1 MQRIQFIFYALLS
14 FILASCSS
22 DDGTVVSDGETYS
35 LSFSCDVQGYNDSGS
50 RASAV
55 SISSGA
61 KMYVV
66 LKSGSSVVNY
76 GTATYS
82 GGSWELV
89 TNKTLSEGS
98 GDAVLYYFENP
109 KSTSTSS
116 VTCSAN
122 TAVYSCT
129 GSWSFS
135 SNTLSVSGTLTP
147 QMSRIRFY
155 GSSSTSFSVSKVA
168 VPSSFSIS
176 NGTLSTTESSQS
188 VSISSSRY
196 SDYVYADPSTLQ
208 NLVVTVSGTDYT
220 KNALPSGDAIKSIV
234 VDLPTSSSH
243 AGWSVVGGADS
254 EEPEYEPEPEVDYNG
269 HEYVDLGLPSGL
281 KWATMNVGASKSEDY
296 GDYYAWGETETKSMY
311 DWSTYKYMED
321 GYSSWVH
328 VTKYTTEDNM
338 KEGCWYDGDTYV
350 GTTVDGVTYKNK
362 TVFDPEDDA
371 AHVNWGGDW
380 RMPTKEEQDELRTKC
395 TWKWGSQ
402 NGVNGYTVVGPNGNS
417 LFLPA
422 AGNRN
427 GSNLYYV
434 GGWGYFWSSSLYS
447 YYAYYLNFG
456 SSFVDSSNYYRYYG
470 FAVRPVCQ

>member
-22 DDGTVVSDGETYS
+22 DDGTVISDGETYS

-89 TNKTLSEGS
+89 TNATPSEGS

-109 KSTSTSS
+109 KSTSSSS

-155 GSSSTSFSVSKVA
+155 GSSSTSFSVSKVT

-176 NGTLSTTESSQS
+176 NGTLSTMTSSQS
-188 VSISSSRY
+188 VTISSSRY
-196 SDYVYADPSTLQ
+196 SDYVYADPATLQ

-220 KNALPSGDAIKSIV
+220 KDALPSGDAIKSIV

-254 EEPEYEPEPEVDYNG
+254 EEPEYEPEPIDT
-269 HEYVDLGLPSGL
+269 HEAVDLGLSV
-281 KWATMNVGASKSEDY
+281 KWATCNVGANNPEDY
-296 GDYYAWGETETKSMY
+296 GDYYAWGEIETKSDY
-311 DWSTYKYMED
+311 SWGTYLDSPNRD
-321 GYSSWVH
+321 GKSF
-328 VTKYTTEDNM
+328 TKYATG
-338 KEGCWYDGDTYV
+338 K
-350 GTTVDGVTYKNK
+350 K
-362 TVFDPEDDA
+362 TQLDIEDDV
-371 AHVNWGGDW
+371 AHVKWGGSW
-380 RMPTKEEQDELRTKC
+380 RMPTKAEMDELRTKC
-395 TWKWGSQ
+395 TWTWTTQ
-402 NGVNGYTVVGPNGNS
+402 DGVKGYVVTGPNGKS
-417 LFLPA
+417 IFLPA
-422 AGNRN
+422 AGYR
-427 GSNLYYV
+427 
-434 GGWGYFWSSSLYS
+434 GGSSLYDTGS
-447 YYAYYLNFG
+447 YGQYWLSSLLLENNSIYAYILYFIPKVKESYFN
-456 SSFVDSSNYYRYYG
+456 RYCG
-470 FAVRPVCQ
+470 LSVRPVCP